1 MTETNTQKIIR
12 LAIVA
17 AVYVVLTIAFS
28 FMSYGN
34 IQFRI
39 AEILILL
46 CFFRKDYIIAVSLG
60 CFIANLF
67 SPLGIIDAVFGT
79 LATVTS
85 GLLVSFCKNI
95 TVAGI
100 YPVVLNAI
108 IVGLELYFIL
118 ELPFFINALSV
129 ALGEAVV
136 LLVGILVFKKLQTNE
151 AFQEMIKANQNVRV
165 WLYDINCN

>member
-165 WLYDINCN
+165 